1 MTSNSRHVWEAPRGR
16 GALGRRRLP
25 TGATAKVQL
34 ARRAASP
41 CEDARDLGEEGG
53 KTRARGKELSGV
65 LRVFPFFLFLTFLCL
80 CFNGSHQ
87 SSGRLGQ
94 PRRPTEA
101 HKPKPEPTTVCHGVP
116 GAATLF
122 NTGTQNNHRGREICS
137 PCLSVDKKQMQKIT
151 QHDIAYNGNSFIRQK
166 PVLPSHEARLNLWN
180 FHLRHV
186 GALWLCV
193 LMAFTLAYIP
203 AKRKGL
209 GCRFSSW
216 VDLHS

>member
-87 SSGRLGQ
+87 FSGRLGQ

-101 HKPKPEPTTVCHGVP
+101 HKPKRSQLRCVTDSQGLPLCLTP
-116 GAATLF
+116 G
-122 NTGTQNNHRGREICS
+122 H
-137 PCLSVDKKQMQKIT
+137 KIT
-151 QHDIAYNGNSFIRQK
+151 TGGGRSAH
-166 PVLPSHEARLNLWN
+166 
-180 FHLRHV
+180 
-186 GALWLCV
+186 
-193 LMAFTLAYIP
+193 LAYLSTRSKC
-203 AKRKGL
+203 KR
-209 GCRFSSW
+209 
-216 VDLHS
+216 